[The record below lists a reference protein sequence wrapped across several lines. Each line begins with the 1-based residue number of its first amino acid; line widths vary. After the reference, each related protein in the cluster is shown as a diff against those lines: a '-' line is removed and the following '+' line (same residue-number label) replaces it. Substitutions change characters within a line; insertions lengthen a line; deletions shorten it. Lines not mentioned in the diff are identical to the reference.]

1 MAASVAFSTPSH
13 FARAFEVRVGMIP
26 TAYRNAP

>member
-26 TAYRNAP
+26 TAYRNTP